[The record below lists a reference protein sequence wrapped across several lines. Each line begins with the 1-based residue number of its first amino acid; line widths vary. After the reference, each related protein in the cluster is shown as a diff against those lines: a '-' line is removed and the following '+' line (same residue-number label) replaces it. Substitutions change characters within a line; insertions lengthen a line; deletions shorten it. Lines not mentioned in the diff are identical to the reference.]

1 MAQKNQNESTTHL
14 DIGPVLEALFDCSVV
29 DSTPL
34 QNANTKDNT
43 FSFQGDR
50 YETPVDLRGKE
61 VQLRYERHR
70 QGKDSLR
77 SLSHRIR
84 EFRVPMRAEAD
95 SRGIQPQ
102 SQWQNQVDLTDF

>member
-61 VQLRYERHR
+61 VQLRYERKLI
-70 QGKDSLR
+70 QEAFSF
-77 SLSHRIR
+77 SHTGRTKWI
-84 EFRVPMRAEAD
+84 
-95 SRGIQPQ
+95 
-102 SQWQNQVDLTDF
+102 